1 MRCEEVQE
9 MLPAAVR
16 NRHMTLAVRR
26 HLSTCQECKRERA
39 RYEELAASLDS
50 LRNQTASVPAHV
62 TQAILSIPESQSVVE
77 NVRSHVVRNRRA
89 YLGGAAV
96 ALTGATTA
104 LLWRSRARRL
114 APA

>member
-1 MRCEEVQE
+1 MRCEEVRE

-26 HLSTCQECKRERA
+26 HLSQCPECQRELA

-50 LRNQTASVPAHV
+50 LRNHTAVVPAHV
-62 TQAILSIPESQSVVE
+62 TQAIVNIPESQGVVE
-77 NVRSHVVRNRRA
+77 NIRSHVVRNRRA

-114 APA
+114 ATA